1 MLQKPKL
8 PHSPNEGTSAV
19 ASSQPSA
26 LRCPPIHPEGC
37 HPPVGGGC
45 LIYWRKTLKTNLE
58 KKIWMAKWTDWA
70 TRYCECPTF
79 ATYYDLMLAETE
91 VRAYYSWCDCVMC
104 QTGFGGRTPFH
115 DETATQIILTLIA
128 DEATRVYHETRDITP
143 YTNIIFFIDET
154 TQYIGRSSWSF
165 TN

>member
-1 MLQKPKL
+1 
-8 PHSPNEGTSAV
+8 
-19 ASSQPSA
+19 
-26 LRCPPIHPEGC
+26 
-37 HPPVGGGC
+37 
-45 LIYWRKTLKTNLE
+45 
-58 KKIWMAKWTDWA
+58 MAKWTDWA